1 MSKNRRSKVFK
12 SISEAELA
20 VLEVLWKA
28 PAGPNELQEKL
39 ARKGPDW
46 AYTTV
51 QTLLHRLLEKG
62 YVTRKRDG
70 VTQVYTAAVDR
81 EELVARHVS
90 DLAQRL
96 CQGAMSPLL
105 ASLVKTKRFSK
116 TELARFRQMLD
127 EAEDT

>member
-1 MSKNRRSKVFK
+1 MAKARRPKSFK
-12 SISEAELA
+12 SVSDAEFS

-39 ARKGPDW
+39 AKKGPDW

-51 QTLLHRLLEKG
+51 QTLLHRLLDKG

-70 VTQVYTAAVDR
+70 VTQVYTASVNRD
-81 EELVARHVS
+81 ELVARHVS

-96 CQGAMSPLL
+96 CEGAMSPLL

-116 TELARFRQMLD
+116 GELARFRQILD
-127 EAEDT
+127 EAEDA

>member
-1 MSKNRRSKVFK
+1 MAKARRPKSFK
-12 SISEAELA
+12 SVSDAEFS
-20 VLEVLWKA
+20 VLEILWKA

-39 ARKGPDW
+39 AKKGPDW

-62 YVTRKRDG
+62 YVTRKREG
-70 VTQVYTAAVDR
+70 VTQVYTASVNRD
-81 EELVARHVS
+81 ELVARHVS

-96 CQGAMSPLL
+96 CEGAMSPLL

-116 TELARFRQMLD
+116 GELARFRQILD
-127 EAEDT
+127 EAEDA

>member
-1 MSKNRRSKVFK
+1 MSRARRSKPFK

-28 PAGPNELQEKL
+28 PAGPNELMEKL
-39 ARKGPDW
+39 AKKGPDW

-62 YVTRKRDG
+62 FVTRARKG
-70 VTQVYTAAVDR
+70 VTQVYTASVDR
-81 EELVARHVS
+81 EELVAQHVS
-90 DLAQRL
+90 DLAERL

-116 TELARFRQMLD
+116 SELTRFRAILD
-127 EAEDT
+127 EAEEQ

>member
-1 MSKNRRSKVFK
+1 MSKARRTNSFK
-12 SISEAELA
+12 GVSDAELS
-20 VLEVLWKA
+20 VLDILWKA

-39 ARKGPDW
+39 AKKGPNW

-62 YVTRKRDG
+62 YVKRKRVG
-70 VTQVYTAAVDR
+70 VTQLYTASVDR
-81 EELVARHVS
+81 DELVARHVS

-105 ASLVKTKRFSK
+105 SSLVKTKRFSK
-116 TELARFRQMLD
+116 TELARFRQILD
-127 EAEDT
+127 EAEGS

>member
-1 MSKNRRSKVFK
+1 MSRAKRSKPFK

-39 ARKGPDW
+39 AKKGPDW

-62 YVTRKRDG
+62 FVTRRREG
-70 VTQVYTAAVDR
+70 VTQLYSAAVDR
-81 EELVARHVS
+81 DELVAQHVS

-96 CQGAMSPLL
+96 CQGALSPLL
-105 ASLVKTKRFSK
+105 AGLVKARRFSK
-116 TELARFRQMLD
+116 GDLARFRQILD
-127 EAEDT
+127 DAEEK